1 MSPLDERL
9 LASLTQLPDCV
20 GVALGFDRTL
30 MLAVGAASLEEVL
43 PFPTARA

>member
-1 MSPLDERL
+1 MRSG
-9 LASLTQLPDCV
+9 AVWDCPCPCA